1 MLLISTVDTYLN
13 INWKVDIYFPNFCK
27 LLWKKTWSTFRLYV
41 PVARILSCFFAVF
54 LCSCIR
60 RCNSETIFLVLCL
73 PNWIISFVWCCELF
87 VSKWHFIKLFS
98 CCLQRCQVVKAL
110 FIYFPSN
117 LHLPNLPPLS
127 LQIFTSSLCWSYILD
142 SILIKSHPLILFIS
156 QTASPPLLCV
166 HPHLPDLFPPSLCA
180 VVFVAAKVEEDY
192 LSLLSFRHPPPLLY
206 EVVCSVC
213 GATVDWCSLPH
224 PDGNCFQDSSLTP
237 ASWLNFNLLIV
248 QSCLNNFLMDGNWLS
263 NWVLLIY
270 ILIIKPMEYWIESAE
285 FWFRLKY

>member
-1 MLLISTVDTYLN
+1 MFLL
-13 INWKVDIYFPNFCK
+13 PGFC
-27 LLWKKTWSTFRLYV
+27 LV
-41 PVARILSCFFAVF
+41 FFAVF

-117 LHLPNLPPLS
+117 LHLPNLPSLS

-156 QTASPPLLCV
+156 QTASPHCFVSIHISLICYLHACV
-166 HPHLPDLFPPSLCA
+166 PWSL
-180 VVFVAAKVEEDY
+180 
-192 LSLLSFRHPPPLLY
+192 
-206 EVVCSVC
+206 
-213 GATVDWCSLPH
+213 
-224 PDGNCFQDSSLTP
+224 
-237 ASWLNFNLLIV
+237 
-248 QSCLNNFLMDGNWLS
+248 
-263 NWVLLIY
+263 
-270 ILIIKPMEYWIESAE
+270 
-285 FWFRLKY
+285 